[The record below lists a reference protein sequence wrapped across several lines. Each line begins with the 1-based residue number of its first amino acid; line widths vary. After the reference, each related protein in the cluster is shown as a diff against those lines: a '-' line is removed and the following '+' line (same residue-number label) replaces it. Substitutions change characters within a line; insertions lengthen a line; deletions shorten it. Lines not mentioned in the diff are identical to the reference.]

1 MLVLPKTSY
10 RGEAYVQAAGRLGV
24 ELTLACDAAS
34 AMRRHSRPVL
44 ELDLS
49 RPEAAAQNVLA
60 CGQPFDGVLGTDEQ
74 STLVAAHLAAAL
86 GLRSN
91 DPDAALAARDK
102 RRMRQRLE
110 AAGVP
115 GPRVRVL
122 QPDQGARD
130 LEDASFPCVVKPPML
145 SGSQGVIR
153 ADDEAALDTAI
164 ARVRRILAR
173 HPSSWREHR
182 DFHRLLV
189 EDYIDGPEV
198 AVEALMHDGQ
208 LELIAL
214 FDKPDD
220 LVGPF
225 FEETIYV
232 TPSRHAPDKK
242 RQILDVTE
250 RAARALGL
258 VHGPVHAELRIGA
271 AGPWIVE
278 LAGRSIGGLCSRTL
292 ELCADN
298 LEERL
303 IAHAVGLPQRGGQRA
318 PGTAAGVMM
327 IPIPRSGVFRSAGG
341 VERARAVPGI
351 EDIAIAARPG
361 DALYALPEGS
371 SYLGFIFA
379 RGAEPAGVESALRAA
394 HAELEL
400 QLSPLLSLL

>member
-1 MLVLPKTSY
+1 MACSAPTS
-10 RGEAYVQAAGRLGV
+10 RAA
-24 ELTLACDAAS
+24 
-34 AMRRHSRPVL
+34 
-44 ELDLS
+44 
-49 RPEAAAQNVLA
+49 
-60 CGQPFDGVLGTDEQ
+60 
-74 STLVAAHLAAAL
+74 LVAAHVAAAL
-86 GLRSN
+86 GLPSS

-115 GPRVRVL
+115 GPRVCVL
-122 QPDQGARD
+122 EPLQGAAD
-130 LEDASFPCVVKPPML
+130 LHDAAFPCVVKPPML

-153 ADDEAALDTAI
+153 ADDEASLDTAI
-164 ARVRRILAR
+164 ARVRGILAR
-173 HPSSWREHR
+173 HPSSWREHP

-208 LELIAL
+208 LELVAL

-232 TPSRHAPDKK
+232 TPSRHAPAVQT
-242 RQILDVTE
+242 QILDVTG

-271 AGPWIVE
+271 AGPEVVE

-303 IAHAVGLPQRGGQRA
+303 VAHAVGLPRRDAQHEA
-318 PGTAAGVMM
+318 GTAAGVMM
-327 IPIPRSGVFRSAGG
+327 IPIPRSGVFRSASG
-341 VERARAVPGI
+341 VERARGVDGNRGASSSQRDP
-351 EDIAIAARPG
+351 ATPCTRFRRARATLASSSRAARSPPASNPRCAPLTPSSSSSSRRSCRCCDG
-361 DALYALPEGS
+361 TTLPAL
-371 SYLGFIFA
+371 A
-379 RGAEPAGVESALRAA
+379 RPAVAF
-394 HAELEL
+394 
-400 QLSPLLSLL
+400 PL

>member
-1 MLVLPKTSY
+1 M
-10 RGEAYVQAAGRLGV
+10 QASERLGV
-24 ELTLACDAAS
+24 ELTLGSDAAS
-34 AMRRHSRPVL
+34 AMRRHGRPVL
-44 ELDLS
+44 ELDLA
-49 RPEAAAQNVLA
+49 RPEEAAQNVLA
-60 CGQPFDGVLGTDEQ
+60 RGGRFDGVLGTDEQ
-74 STLVAAHLAAAL
+74 TALVAAHVAAAL
-86 GLRSN
+86 GLPSS

-115 GPRVRVL
+115 GPRVCVL
-122 QPDQGARD
+122 EPLQGAAD
-130 LEDASFPCVVKPPML
+130 LHDAAFPCVVKPPML

-153 ADDEAALDTAI
+153 ADDEASLDTAI
-164 ARVRRILAR
+164 ARVRGILAR
-173 HPSSWREHR
+173 HPSSWREHP

-208 LELIAL
+208 LELVAL

-232 TPSRHAPDKK
+232 TPSRHAPAVQT
-242 RQILDVTE
+242 QILDVTG

-271 AGPWIVE
+271 AGPEVVE

-303 IAHAVGLPQRGGQRA
+303 VAHAVGLPRRDAQHEA
-318 PGTAAGVMM
+318 GTAAGVMM
-327 IPIPRSGVFRSAGG
+327 IPIPRSGVFRSASG
-341 VERARAVPGI
+341 VERARGVTGI
-351 EDIAIAARPG
+351 EDVVIAARPG

-371 SYLGFIFA
+371 SYAGFIFA
-379 RGAEPAGVESALRAA
+379 RGAEPTGVESALRAA